1 MEEEEITQ
9 QPKRGRGRPRKYP
22 LPEEV
27 KVSKQDETPVQL
39 GFRTFTFKRAVEA
52 WEKINEMFI
61 MGDPA
66 LVSNTPGMNG
76 FLTNTQ
82 FAYNVSIFITEQKF
96 DPNFDFGK
104 YFYYSMSKW
113 SGLLGNYINLD
124 MLDEFKARVRELERD
139 KVKIR
144 YYAQGFH
151 FSDSHENGK
160 GCILSGIFSRQLGV
174 DKPILTVYIRSSEVT
189 TRLPIDMLFF
199 QRLGT
204 YVFGHR
210 NFITNIVIKQMYA
223 DDSILILYHKY
234 KDLYKF
240 MEDAPEE
247 RKQKMLP
254 ILDKVLAG
262 NAQQF
267 ANYGTSL
274 RVYRVLHPED
284 EGTKAKS
291 LLAKQ
296 CVIGNWDGI
305 PLPKVCPSI
314 IERNRIKSLYLKF
327 INKYHLDIDLGKA
340 IDDSKKKKKKIV
352 KISNNTNKEE
362 ELDGDLS

>member
-1 MEEEEITQ
+1 MEEKEEDI
-9 QPKRGRGRPRKYP
+9 QPVKRGRGRPRKYP
-22 LPEEV
+22 LPGEAGIA
-27 KVSKQDETPVQL
+27 KPSKKEAPIPTI
-39 GFRTFTFKRAVEA
+39 GFKTFTFNRAVEA
-52 WEKINEMFI
+52 WEKINEMFLL
-61 MGDPA
+61 GDPA
-66 LVSNTPGMNG
+66 LMDNTVGMNG
-76 FLTNTQ
+76 YLTNTQ
-82 FAYNVSIFITEQKF
+82 FAYNVSLVILEQKF

-124 MLDEFKARVRELERD
+124 MLDEFKTRVRELEKDR
-139 KVKIR
+139 VKIR

-174 DKPILTVYIRSSEVT
+174 EKPILTVYIRSSEVT
-189 TRLPIDMLFF
+189 TRLPIDLLFF

-204 YVFGHR
+204 YVYGHR
-210 NFITNIVIKQMYA
+210 DFITNVVIKQMYA
-223 DDSILILYHKY
+223 DDSIQILYHKY
-234 KDLYKF
+234 KDLYELMK
-240 MEDAPEE
+240 DAPEE
-247 RKQKMLP
+247 RKQKVFPL
-254 ILDKVLAG
+254 LDKVLKG
-262 NAQQF
+262 DSKQF
-267 ANYGTSL
+267 ANYGPSL

-284 EGTKAKS
+284 SDTKEKT

-314 IERNRIKSLYLKF
+314 LERNRIKALYLKF

-340 IDDSKKKKKKIV
+340 IDNGKKKKKKVI
-352 KISNNTNKEE
+352 KISNKTKTEE
-362 ELDGDLS
+362 EE